1 MTARTRYVLAAPLLA
16 APIIGLLMPGLYN
29 RAEPAIAGFPFFY
42 WYQLLWVALTMC
54 TMSGA
59 YFLVVPA
66 QKARKNSG
74 DV

>member
-1 MTARTRYVLAAPLLA
+1 MTPRIRYMLAAPLLA
-16 APIIGLLMPGLYN
+16 APIIALLMPGIYN
-29 RAEPAIAGFPFFY
+29 RTEPTLAGFPFFY

-66 QKARKNSG
+66 QKTRGKK
-74 DV
+74 